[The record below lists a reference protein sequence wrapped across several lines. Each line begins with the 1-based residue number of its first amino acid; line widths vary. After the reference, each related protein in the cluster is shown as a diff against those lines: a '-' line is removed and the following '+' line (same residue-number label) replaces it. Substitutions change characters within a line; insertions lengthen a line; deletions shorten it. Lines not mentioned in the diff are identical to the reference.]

1 MLTDRLGQTIKL
13 TDVYYAPTFTK
24 HIVSMRKLF
33 DDNWA
38 FHIVDKTE
46 FVFMD
51 PATKGTVKFGRKDK
65 EDMLYYYFTGTRN
78 VDHANNPLALSLTTA
93 PVTLDINIAHGLVGH
108 PDTKTATAMAAE
120 HGWTLTGTV
129 KPCGSCALVKARAKG
144 FCMARREH
152 TKLWWRSTV

>member
-1 MLTDRLGQTIKL
+1 M
-13 TDVYYAPTFTK
+13 
-24 HIVSMRKLF
+24 
-33 DDNWA
+33 
-38 FHIVDKTE
+38 
-46 FVFMD
+46 
-51 PATKGTVKFGRKDK
+51 TVKFGWKDK